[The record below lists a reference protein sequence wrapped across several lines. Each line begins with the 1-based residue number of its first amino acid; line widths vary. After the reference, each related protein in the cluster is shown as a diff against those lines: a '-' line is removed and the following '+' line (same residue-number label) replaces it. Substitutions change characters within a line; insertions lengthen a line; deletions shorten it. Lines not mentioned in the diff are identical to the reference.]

1 MTALMHNGD
10 IKRGIVLSGNKTSCE
25 EANELVLVT
34 SGEGLVTTC
43 GKGALRLPLP
53 TKPSLEMMPHLSKD
67 SKIAKSLLGRK
78 VLLPVDSLHLNKQCE
93 VVALP
98 AATPIL
104 PKGWSAHVDKTFRD
118 LSVIISGVE
127 GEFSADI
134 ANGVYRPTGE
144 TYNDRPLFRKES
156 DSDKWLLYGPTN
168 KWTVTDTA
176 YKNAKQSKGWL
187 MSLEAGLAHPT
198 QATCWSVS
206 TNGKYQQETSVTV
219 TPLPTS
225 STCIASSRTFYHHA
239 ASGRSQYEFPV
250 AVAEDLQPGIYK
262 YKCMSDV
269 KYLSKADIMS
279 TIDEKVSIGQLVIGG
294 LVPGKETI
302 LKLQGQSKYL
312 PLVLDGK
319 LLFERIIP
327 LPSTFVDGWSENTL
341 LVGPNKMEDNDETC
355 RFWKEVSNLLIFI
368 IFLWSATFLYFL
380 ARSANVR
387 FPWKKINE

>member
-1 MTALMHNGD
+1 
-10 IKRGIVLSGNKTSCE
+10 
-25 EANELVLVT
+25 
-34 SGEGLVTTC
+34 
-43 GKGALRLPLP
+43 
-53 TKPSLEMMPHLSKD
+53 
-67 SKIAKSLLGRK
+67 
-78 VLLPVDSLHLNKQCE
+78 
-93 VVALP
+93 VA
-98 AATPIL
+98 
-104 PKGWSAHVDKTFRD
+104 
-118 LSVIISGVE
+118 
-127 GEFSADI
+127 
-134 ANGVYRPTGE
+134 
-144 TYNDRPLFRKES
+144 
-156 DSDKWLLYGPTN
+156 
-168 KWTVTDTA
+168 
-176 YKNAKQSKGWL
+176 
-187 MSLEAGLAHPT
+187 
-198 QATCWSVS
+198 
-206 TNGKYQQETSVTV
+206 TNGKYQEETSVTV

-341 LVGPNKMEDNDETC
+341 LVGPNELEDNDETC
-355 RFWKEVSNLLIFI
+355 RFWKEDP
-368 IFLWSATFLYFL
+368 SAL
-380 ARSANVR
+380 
-387 FPWKKINE
+387 INERIRILWKHGKRYDGTVSMYDPSDNLYRIDYDDGEKKWYSLDTKT